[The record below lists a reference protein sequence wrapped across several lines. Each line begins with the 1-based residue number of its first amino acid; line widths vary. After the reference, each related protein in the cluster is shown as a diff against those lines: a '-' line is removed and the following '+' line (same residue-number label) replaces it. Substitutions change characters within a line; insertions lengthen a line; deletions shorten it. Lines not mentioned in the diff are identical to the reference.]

1 MAEAA
6 VIAEAAMLAGGDIQE
21 PNLRIPCAQDGGA
34 LVEEASNTF
43 NKGKETIL
51 DFTNTEGTVT
61 LVEGNILRVEYNPII
76 MKKGGGFNFD

>member
-1 MAEAA
+1 MKKFPLVPYKIFFSGTATSR
-6 VIAEAAMLAGGDIQE
+6 V
-21 PNLRIPCAQDGGA
+21 RVFQDA
-34 LVEEASNTF
+34 KEASNTF